1 LRVRN
6 QIFIEWSI
14 RRIYEDFS
22 FTKTIDSVLKETD
35 LKEGEMVEVH
45 QVVNL
50 GEFNGE
56 KVFLIILNVITN
68 KN

>member
-1 LRVRN
+1 MRIRN
-6 QIFIEWSI
+6 QIFVEWTI
-14 RRIYEDFS
+14 RRVYEDLS
-22 FTKTIDSVLKETD
+22 FTKTIDNVLQETD

-56 KVFLIILNVITN
+56 KVFLIILNIITN
-68 KN
+68 KK